1 MRSLSLDLRMR
12 ILIAVEAGE
21 HTLRELA
28 EQFSVHL
35 STIVRLLHRFRVTGQ
50 AAPKPHAGGT
60 PPIVDRDA
68 ERRLLELLEERP
80 DATLAELRE
89 ALGLSCS
96 IMAIFRALRR
106 LGVTRKRKTRHADE
120 RDSPRTKRER
130 AAFCAKFAETPQNRL
145 VFVDETATTTSMD
158 RTYGRSP
165 SSDRVEASTP
175 GHWEKVTLI
184 AGMRT
189 SGVVAPFAF
198 EGSADG
204 AAFETYVEKVLAP
217 SLEPGNIVIWD
228 RLSVHGSATAKAA
241 IEAAGATVEP
251 LPPYSPDLN
260 PIEEMFSKLKSGLQS
275 LAARTTEAVISGIGT
290 VLDTMTLT
298 DIAGW
303 FRDRC
308 AYAMR
313 T

>member
-1 MRSLSLDLRMR
+1 MVLRPQHASEVVFC
-12 ILIAVEAGE
+12 LPQFPQPPTQPCGKAV
-21 HTLRELA
+21 
-28 EQFSVHL
+28 
-35 STIVRLLHRFRVTGQ
+35 
-50 AAPKPHAGGT
+50 T
-60 PPIVDRDA
+60 P
-68 ERRLLELLEERP
+68 
-80 DATLAELRE
+80 
-89 ALGLSCS
+89 
-96 IMAIFRALRR
+96 
-106 LGVTRKRKTRHADE
+106 
-120 RDSPRTKRER
+120 
-130 AAFCAKFAETPQNRL
+130 
-145 VFVDETATTTSMD
+145 
-158 RTYGRSP
+158 
-165 SSDRVEASTP
+165 
-175 GHWEKVTLI
+175 
-184 AGMRT
+184 